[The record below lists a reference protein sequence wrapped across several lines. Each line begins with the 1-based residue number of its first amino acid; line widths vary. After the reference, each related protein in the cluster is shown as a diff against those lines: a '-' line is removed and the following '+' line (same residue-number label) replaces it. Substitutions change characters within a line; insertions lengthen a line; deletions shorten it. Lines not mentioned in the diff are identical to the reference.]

1 MSRAGNLY
9 WQAASKAAAP
19 FRRIYFDTEP
29 LAQSNWP
36 FVSAGLGF
44 VMRLASTMKAE
55 LCVPEAAL
63 HERCEQCLR
72 QTLEALA
79 AASTKIN
86 ASQKFLKPLG
96 LSATLQVPTEKEIRD
111 KYADAERQAL
121 STFAIQRIPFSTH
134 PLESIFRMAVAR
146 EFTFEENK
154 AGVVGLQDCTILLSA
169 FEHLAAT
176 PVTAAFISKDHV
188 FSGIPSLA
196 SPGVDMRFV
205 RGVDELDQI
214 LQKSLDATYTED
226 FARMWS
232 EMSER
237 ITAVLMASRSEV
249 QRLIEKSVYSAEIEK
264 LFPGAIENLEPP
276 SVLQFGSIRPDVEGA
291 ESEPI
296 KFSCDVNV
304 LYTAVVQKTSNALAL
319 ILSDVPS
326 LLTPTHSKL
335 SRDGVVEL
343 GAQVDPDYSNLRLI
357 SARIRE

>member
-1 MSRAGNLY
+1 
-9 WQAASKAAAP
+9 
-19 FRRIYFDTEP
+19 
-29 LAQSNWP
+29 
-36 FVSAGLGF
+36 
-44 VMRLASTMKAE
+44 
-55 LCVPEAAL
+55 
-63 HERCEQCLR
+63 
-72 QTLEALA
+72 
-79 AASTKIN
+79 
-86 ASQKFLKPLG
+86 
-96 LSATLQVPTEKEIRD
+96 
-111 KYADAERQAL
+111 
-121 STFAIQRIPFSTH
+121 
-134 PLESIFRMAVAR
+134 MAVAR